1 MIIFR
6 KEQNFNTP
14 PCNENDTSIGILD
27 WGETED
33 YTINITN
40 NLGLESSAKA
50 AFSVYPNPVN
60 NVLNITS
67 ATAENMSYKIYNLQG
82 ASIMS
87 GNVSASNNQISV
99 DAISQGVYFI
109 TMTAED
115 NTATTVKFIKKI
127 VLLLVQPKTKQT
139 LKTFRLV

>member
-1 MIIFR
+1 M
-6 KEQNFNTP
+6 
-14 PCNENDTSIGILD
+14 
-27 WGETED
+27 
-33 YTINITN
+33 
-40 NLGLESSAKA
+40 
-50 AFSVYPNPVN
+50 
-60 NVLNITS
+60 NITS